1 MRKKH
6 FFLVIVLL
14 IAMTGCG
21 SKKAEETNNVVSEE
35 KQVQEEFVNEFGTI
49 VEEEKNGIYIQ
60 FPIVVSSIN
69 VRVGDVVHKGDVLA
83 VIDDTVYKEK
93 ISAKEKELKSLQSK
107 IEQNNQI
114 ISTLNTQIQ
123 YTKNKIAEKQRILDN
138 ESDSVL
144 INYKEQVKIFDSQ
157 IALMQEKY
165 EMNKALYE
173 AGSISEQE
181 LKILELDIKNEEQER
196 NQVLNNIA
204 QTKLNLENEISD
216 LRNTMEVN
224 EIQLSND
231 KINNQVKN
239 EEIIMSMDKLK
250 SEIAQIKDKLKQLNS
265 QNGNIVV
272 NQECAIVTQVNVTEG
287 SPWTGEEG
295 KALIETVA
303 TDKLIASI
311 NVPQD
316 AGQKIKIGDKA
327 DVTITGTEQTI
338 PGEVERISYQA
349 EESNG
354 DTILKVDVRLKEV
367 DMDLI
372 KLGYEVEAV
381 IYVK

>member
-250 SEIAQIKDKLKQLNS
+250 SEIAQMKDKLKQLNS

>member
-1 MRKKH
+1 
-6 FFLVIVLL
+6 
-14 IAMTGCG
+14 MTGCG

-250 SEIAQIKDKLKQLNS
+250 SEIAQMKDKLKQLNS